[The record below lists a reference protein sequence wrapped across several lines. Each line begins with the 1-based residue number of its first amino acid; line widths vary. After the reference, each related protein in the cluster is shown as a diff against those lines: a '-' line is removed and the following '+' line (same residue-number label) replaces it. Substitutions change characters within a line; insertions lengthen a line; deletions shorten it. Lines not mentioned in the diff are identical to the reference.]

1 MAECSLRT
9 GASSGTAWA
18 FLTPALVL
26 ISLSVLIPAAMA
38 LVMVTVVVGAEEKV
52 AAVAAANPLQT
63 ETARPQYSCQI
74 RN

>member
-1 MAECSLRT
+1 MVRAM
-9 GASSGTAWA
+9 
-18 FLTPALVL
+18 
-26 ISLSVLIPAAMA
+26 AAMA